1 MLWQPLIKIT
11 NSALS
16 SLIEQE
22 SHRDHKRTQQEVSN
36 VFLYYLYNIYM
47 GCASNK

>member
-1 MLWQPLIKIT
+1 MV

-16 SLIEQE
+16 KLMSKV
-22 SHRDHKRTQQEVSN
+22 SYRDYKRTQQEVSN